1 MSDISA
7 TSPTASVKKT
17 DAIIPLAIIGIV
29 LMMVMPLPAWFLD
42 MLLACSLA
50 LAIGVFLTAL
60 FIEDALEFS
69 AFPAFV
75 LIATLLRLSLNV
87 ASTRLILLH
96 GSEGAGAAG
105 SVIEAFGKFVVE
117 GNVVVGLVVFLI
129 LVVINFVVVTK
140 GAGRVAEVSARFT
153 LDAMPGKQMAIDADL
168 ASGQIQPDVARMRRK
183 NLEREADFYGA
194 MDGASKFVHGD
205 AVAGLLITGINLI
218 GGLIIGVAHG
228 MDVAKA
234 AETFS
239 ILSVGD
245 ALLSQ
250 IPALLI
256 SAAAGIVVTRS
267 ATGEQL
273 GRAFGAQLLGRKRSV
288 LMTAGIMVAL
298 AATPGMP
305 TIPCI
310 AVAIGLYIAS
320 RKVKDVEKN
329 ADGTTS
335 AAATPGAPGAQ
346 ATPKMSTAEEIDA
359 ALTIDM
365 LSLELG
371 YELVGTVDPARGGT
385 LLDRVATLRK
395 ELAKELGIVIPPV
408 HVCDNLELPPG
419 GYRLML
425 LGTEV
430 GSGECR
436 QGRLLAIDPNG
447 RAPALEGEQTKDP
460 TFGMPARWIAQR
472 DKEMGEALGYTVVD
486 HATVMATHMGEMLR
500 GNAQRLIGRQEVQHL
515 LDLLAKT
522 TPKLVDD
529 VVPAL
534 MPLGDVV
541 RVLKNLVREQIS
553 IRDMRTIL
561 ESLAE
566 LSTQT
571 KDVEQLT
578 EMVRE
583 RMSAHITAKLRQAD
597 GSIAALT
604 LDPRLEETLRRS
616 LRDIA
621 TGQGGPIDP
630 QMLKNVTEGA
640 LRAMAKFTV
649 LGAHPCIITPPDLRR
664 YARAIFERKVPQL
677 AVVSFREIDPTV
689 QLRVV
694 ETLQSTPVS
703 PALPNQGA

>member
-1 MSDISA
+1 MSDPSVAKSEIR
-7 TSPTASVKKT
+7 TS

-29 LMMVMPLPAWFLD
+29 LMMVLPLPAMLLD
-42 MLLACSLA
+42 VLLACSLA
-50 LAIGVFLTAL
+50 LGIGVFLTAL
-60 FIEDALEFS
+60 FIEEALEFS

-96 GSEGAGAAG
+96 GGEGAGAAG
-105 SVIEAFGKFVVE
+105 SVIEAFGRFVVE

-168 ASGQIQPDVARMRRK
+168 SSGMITPDQAKTRRK

-218 GGLIIGVAHG
+218 GGLILGVARG
-228 MDVAKA
+228 MDIAKA
-234 AETFS
+234 GETFS
-239 ILSVGD
+239 VLSVGD
-245 ALLSQ
+245 ALVSQ
-250 IPALLI
+250 IPALLV

-288 LMTAGIMVAL
+288 VLTAGILTLL

-305 TIPCI
+305 ALPCLAI
-310 AVAIGLYIAS
+310 AAALFFAGS
-320 RKVKDVEKN
+320 RLKSEGATATN
-329 ADGTTS
+329 AAGTS
-335 AAATPGAPGAQ
+335 AAGATGAKP
-346 ATPKMSTAEEIDA
+346 TTAEDIDA
-359 ALTIDM
+359 ALSIDM

-371 YELVGTVDPARGGT
+371 YELVGVVDPARGGT

-395 ELAKELGIVIPPV
+395 ELAKELGVVIPPV

-425 LGTEV
+425 LGTEI
-430 GSGECR
+430 GSGVCKN
-436 QGRLLAIDPNG
+436 GRLLAIDPNG
-447 RAPALEGEQTKDP
+447 RAPALEGEATKDP
-460 TFGMPARWIAQR
+460 TFGMPARWILAR

-486 HATVMATHMGEMLR
+486 HATVMATHMGELLR
-500 GNAQRLIGRQEVQHL
+500 GNAQKLLGRQEVQHL

-541 RVLKNLVREQIS
+541 RVLRNLVREGVS

-566 LSTQT
+566 LSMQT

-583 RMSAHITAKLRQAD
+583 RMSAHITSKLRQAD

-621 TGQGGPIDP
+621 SGQGGPIDP

-640 LRAMAKFTV
+640 QRSLGKFAA
-649 LGAHPCIITPPDLRR
+649 LGASPVVITPPDLRR

-677 AVVSFREIDPTV
+677 SVVSFREVDPSV

-694 ETLQSTPVS
+694 ETLQPTSQT
-703 PALPNQGA
+703 ALQAQGA

>member
-1 MSDISA
+1 MSDGA
-7 TSPTASVKKT
+7 
-17 DAIIPLAIIGIV
+17 AIKSEVRKSDVIVPLAIIGII
-29 LMMVMPLPAWFLD
+29 LMMVLPLPAELLD
-42 MLLACSLA
+42 VLIACSLA
-50 LAIGVFLTAL
+50 LGIGIFLTAL
-60 FIEDALEFS
+60 FIEDVLEFS
-69 AFPAFV
+69 AFPSFV

-96 GSEGAGAAG
+96 GGEGAGAAG
-105 SVIEAFGKFVVE
+105 SVIEAFGRFVVE
-117 GNVVVGLVVFLI
+117 GNVLVGLVVFLI

-153 LDAMPGKQMAIDADL
+153 LDAMPGKQMAVDADL
-168 ASGQIQPDVARMRRK
+168 SSGQITPDQAKVRRK

-205 AVAGLLITGINLI
+205 AIAGLLITAINLI
-218 GGLIIGVAHG
+218 GGLILGVARG
-228 MDVAKA
+228 MDIAKA
-234 AETFS
+234 GETFS
-239 ILSVGD
+239 VLSVGD
-245 ALLSQ
+245 ALVSQ
-250 IPALLI
+250 LPALLV

-273 GRAFGAQLLGRKRSV
+273 GRAFAAQLLGRKQSV
-288 LMTAGIMVAL
+288 LMTAGILTVL
-298 AATPGMP
+298 AITPGMP
-305 TIPCI
+305 AVPCLAI
-310 AVAIGLYIAS
+310 AGALYFAARRIKDPKKAI
-320 RKVKDVEKN
+320 DP
-329 ADGTTS
+329 
-335 AAATPGAPGAQ
+335 ATGATQ
-346 ATPKMSTAEEIDA
+346 SFEPKKTTAEDIDA

-371 YELVGTVDPARGGT
+371 YELVSVVDPARNGT
-385 LLDRVATLRK
+385 LLERVATLRK
-395 ELAKELGIVIPPV
+395 ELAKDLGVVIPPV

-430 GSGECR
+430 GTGTLKN
-436 QGRLLAIDPNG
+436 GRLLAIDPNG
-447 RAPALEGEQTKDP
+447 RAPALEGEPTKDP
-460 TFGMPARWIAQR
+460 TFGMPARWIATR
-472 DKEMGEALGYTVVD
+472 DKEMGEALGYAVVD
-486 HATVMATHMGEMLR
+486 HATIIATHMGELLR
-500 GNAQRLIGRQEVQHL
+500 INAPRLVGRQEVQHL

-534 MPLGDVV
+534 LSLGDVV
-541 RVLKNLVREQIS
+541 RVLRNLVREGVS

-578 EMVRE
+578 ELVRE
-583 RMSAHITAKLRQAD
+583 RMSAHITSKLRQQD

-604 LDPRLEETLRRS
+604 LDPRLEETLRKS
-616 LRDIA
+616 LREIA
-621 TGQGGPIDP
+621 AGQGGPIDP

-640 LRAMAKFTV
+640 QKALAKFTA
-649 LGAHPCIITPPDLRR
+649 LGATPVVITPPDLRR

-677 AVVSFREIDPTV
+677 SVVSFREVDPAV
-689 QLRVV
+689 QLRVL
-694 ETLQSTPVS
+694 ETLQPFSAA
-703 PALPNQGA
+703 PALNADQGVRT